1 MNFQL
6 VINQNK
12 QNLLS
17 WFLSEKFQ
25 YKNVQIILQNELS
38 ITDFIL

>member
-12 QNLLS
+12 QIYYHG
-17 WFLSEKFQ
+17 FLSENFQ
-25 YKNVQIILQNELS
+25 YKNVQIILKNELS